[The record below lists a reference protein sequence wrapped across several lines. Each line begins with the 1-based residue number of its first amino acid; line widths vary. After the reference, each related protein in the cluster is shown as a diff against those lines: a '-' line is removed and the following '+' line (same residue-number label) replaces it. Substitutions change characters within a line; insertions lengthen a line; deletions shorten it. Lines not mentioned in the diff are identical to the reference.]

1 MSTRISRILAPTMII
16 LAFIGIG
23 SYLFKDPMRLLQM
36 IFFYGLLFAAIY
48 IIYRLFFR
56 NKIQGTDRNYDRAV
70 KQSMK
75 RQKQKQRSRVK
86 APHLRVVG
94 SNPNKLKTQK
104 PALSKKNGKHNL
116 TVIEGRKNKK
126 RNRALF

>member
-1 MSTRISRILAPTMII
+1 
-16 LAFIGIG
+16 
-23 SYLFKDPMRLLQM
+23 MRLLQM
-36 IFFYGLLFAAIY
+36 IFFYGLLFLAIY

-56 NKIQGTDRNYDRAV
+56 HRVQGTDRNYDRAV

-104 PALSKKNGKHNL
+104 PALSKKDGKHNL